1 MLNLLKNSWS
11 NLNNMFDKLIK
22 KVTEGPKKAMEATKN
37 LTKAVSEKVSNKAKG
52 AAEGV
57 KKLNPFKK

>member
-1 MLNLLKNSWS
+1 
-11 NLNNMFDKLIK
+11 MFGKLIK
-22 KVTEGPKKAMEATKN
+22 KVTDAPKKAMKATKD
-37 LTKAVSEKVSNKAKG
+37 LTKAVSEKVGNKAKG

>member
-1 MLNLLKNSWS
+1 
-11 NLNNMFDKLIK
+11 MFGKLIK

>member
-1 MLNLLKNSWS
+1 
-11 NLNNMFDKLIK
+11 MFDKLIK
-22 KVTEGPKKAMEATKN
+22 KVTEGPKKAMKATKD

>member
-1 MLNLLKNSWS
+1 
-11 NLNNMFDKLIK
+11 MFDKLLK
-22 KVTEGPKKAMEATKN
+22 KVTEAPKKAMKATKD
-37 LTKAVSEKVSNKAKG
+37 LTKAVSEKTKAVSEKVSNKAKG